1 VLADLLRRSPPS
13 RSPPDHEEE
22 GNDKSSQGGE
32 EHQPGFDQGRLII
45 TSTGVKMDATE
56 RTPLLGKDVP
66 FETHHPDWIRGQRDL
81 EGQEIRRKVS
91 WPKLRNVIL
100 WPKEK
105 GYDIAR
111 VVANPKAWD
120 RKAIWENAVVAP
132 VTCLPAVV
140 LGLLLN
146 ILDALSY
153 GMYFLQSLPKARQHR
168 VQAQRAKNGHFPSL
182 TPGAPLI
189 FPQA

>member
-1 VLADLLRRSPPS
+1 
-13 RSPPDHEEE
+13 
-22 GNDKSSQGGE
+22 
-32 EHQPGFDQGRLII
+32 
-45 TSTGVKMDATE
+45 MDATE
-56 RTPLLGKDVP
+56 RTPLLGKDIP
-66 FETHHPDWIRGQRDL
+66 FESHHPDWIRGQRDI

-105 GYDIAR
+105 AYDIAR

-132 VTCLPAVV
+132 VSCLPAVI

-146 ILDALSY
+146 VLDALSY
-153 GMYFLQSLPKARQHR
+153 GTYFFQLLSQFRQRREQPETTSLSPT
-168 VQAQRAKNGHFPSL
+168 SC
-182 TPGAPLI
+182 TT
-189 FPQA
+189 

>member
-1 VLADLLRRSPPS
+1 MLADLLRRSPPS
-13 RSPPDHEEE
+13 RSPPDNEEDRDGKNPQGE
-22 GNDKSSQGGE
+22 QEHDNDSN
-32 EHQPGFDQGRLII
+32 QGRLII

-56 RTPLLGKDVP
+56 RTPLLGKDAP

-81 EGQEIRRKVS
+81 EGQEVRRKVS
-91 WPKLRNVIL
+91 WPKLRNVIH

-120 RKAIWENAVVAP
+120 RKAIFENAIITP
-132 VTCLPAVV
+132 LTCLPAVI

-146 ILDALSY
+146 VLDALSY
-153 GMYFLQSLPKARQHR
+153 GTYFFQIPRILESRHQL
-168 VQAQRAKNGHFPSL
+168 
-182 TPGAPLI
+182 
-189 FPQA
+189 